1 MEVIIDLW
9 GIIDETVYVNDVDM
23 MVQPRAYFENQG
35 YGHLTILILILL
47 LLLLHPF
54 HVGPPFFWPT
64 GIVKNVIGGGKLSK
78 IDVGHDINVPIH
90 FKEYCPL
97 FSLGWFLLMILWIY
111 MNNIPLLIK
120 CYTNAQIC
128 WFLGGLLE

>member
-54 HVGPPFFWPT
+54 HVGPPFF
-64 GIVKNVIGGGKLSK
+64 
-78 IDVGHDINVPIH
+78 
-90 FKEYCPL
+90 
-97 FSLGWFLLMILWIY
+97 
-111 MNNIPLLIK
+111 
-120 CYTNAQIC
+120 
-128 WFLGGLLE
+128 